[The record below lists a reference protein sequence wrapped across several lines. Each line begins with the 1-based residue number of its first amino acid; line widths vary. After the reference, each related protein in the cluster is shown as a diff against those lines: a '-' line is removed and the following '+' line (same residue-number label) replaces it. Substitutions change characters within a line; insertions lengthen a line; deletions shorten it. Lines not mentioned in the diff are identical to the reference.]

1 MNKYLELTNIEKK
14 YGDVISLDN
23 ISIEIEKSRVTTLVG
38 TSGAGKTTLLRII
51 NGLENATNGQVKFE
65 GRTMTKKELR
75 SITSMVF
82 QKTVMFST
90 TVYANL
96 AFGLKIRGFER
107 KEIDEKIHGIL
118 SRVGMEEFT
127 KRKAKKLSG
136 GEQQRISLARALILQ
151 PKILILDEPTANL
164 DPTNAQIIEDM
175 INVTKNSNTII
186 LATHNLYQAK
196 RLSDKIAHIFNGKII
211 ELSDSNKFFTN
222 PTDERTTK
230 FINGAL
236 QF

>member
-1 MNKYLELTNIEKK
+1 LNKYLELTNIEKK

-23 ISIEIEKSRVTTLVG
+23 ISLEIEKSRVTTLVG

-107 KEIDEKIHGIL
+107 KEIDEKIHTIL
-118 SRVGMEEFT
+118 SRVGMEEFA

-151 PKILILDEPTANL
+151 PRILILDEPTANL
-164 DPTNAQIIEDM
+164 DPTNAQIIEDI

-186 LATHNLYQAK
+186 LATHNLFQAK

-230 FINGAL
+230 FINGEL